1 MNMFATKICVVNNRF
16 TTYMKV
22 FFSVYAFYFLLHKI
36 NKNNLYLFKYNN
48 LYLYVIIQDN
58 LYICR

>member
-1 MNMFATKICVVNNRF
+1 MNMFTAKMRVFNYSF

-22 FFSVYAFYFLLHKI
+22 FFSVYAFCFLLHKI

-48 LYLYVIIQDN
+48 LYLYVII
-58 LYICR
+58 

>member
-1 MNMFATKICVVNNRF
+1 MNMFATKICVFNNRF

-22 FFSVYAFYFLLHKI
+22 FFSVYAFYFLIHKI

-48 LYLYVIIQDN
+48 LYLYVII
-58 LYICR
+58 